1 MNKKTRLWC
10 IILFSFLG
18 TSVAMAQKSEKDR
31 HWVWELYGGA
41 NNYMTWEI
49 ETDVVYLKSAT
60 IIQYTIKGR
69 FMNR

>member
-1 MNKKTRLWC
+1 MNKKQSLWC

-18 TSVAMAQKSEKDR
+18 ISVAMAQKSEKDR

-49 ETDVVYLKSAT
+49 ETDVVYKPGVSLELEQAFFLLL
-60 IIQYTIKGR
+60 Q
-69 FMNR
+69 

>member
-49 ETDVVYLKSAT
+49 ETDVVYK
-60 IIQYTIKGR
+60 R
-69 FMNR
+69 